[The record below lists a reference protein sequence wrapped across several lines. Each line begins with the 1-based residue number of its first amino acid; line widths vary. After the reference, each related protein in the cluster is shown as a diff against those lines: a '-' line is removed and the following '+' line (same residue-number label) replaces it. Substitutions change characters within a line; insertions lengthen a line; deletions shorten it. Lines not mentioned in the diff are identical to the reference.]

1 MASPNF
7 SVTHEPPVSSGNKR
21 QTMTNTFETVH
32 AVAEPRLR
40 PIENPKSFKLKLA
53 YWFIKKRLGKVL
65 TPVKVH
71 YPRFP
76 GGLSFAGALA
86 KLHKRFTIDTK
97 LQHLIQVY
105 TATMN
110 GCAFCIDIGK
120 AIAQQKNLK
129 PGIFDDLL
137 RFEESGRFTEAEK
150 AALAYVDEVNIDKH
164 VADAT
169 FERLQRYFSEEEIIQ
184 ITMLNAVENLY
195 NLMNAP
201 LNIGSDELC
210 ELMSSK

>member
-1 MASPNF
+1 MMNTLKT
-7 SVTHEPPVSSGNKR
+7 THPQG
-21 QTMTNTFETVH
+21 
-32 AVAEPRLR
+32 EPRFR
-40 PIENPKSFKLKLA
+40 PIENPKSIKLKLA
-53 YWFIKKRLGKVL
+53 YWFIKRRLGKVI

-76 GGLSFAGALA
+76 EGLSFAGELA
-86 KLHKRFTIDTK
+86 KLHNRFTIDHK

-120 AIAQQKNLK
+120 ASAKQKKLN

-137 RFEESGRFTEAEK
+137 RFEESETFTEAEK
-150 AALAYVDEVNIDKH
+150 AALAYVDEVNVNKH
-164 VADAT
+164 VADTT
-169 FERLQRYFSEEEIIQ
+169 FERLQRYFTEEEIIQ
-184 ITMLNAVENLY
+184 ITMVNAIENLY

-210 ELMSSK
+210 ELMRSN